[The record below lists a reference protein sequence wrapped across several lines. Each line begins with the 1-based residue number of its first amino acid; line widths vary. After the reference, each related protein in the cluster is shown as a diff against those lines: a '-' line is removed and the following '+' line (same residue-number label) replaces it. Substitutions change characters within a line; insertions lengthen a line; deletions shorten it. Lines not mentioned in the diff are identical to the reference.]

1 MADAIFFPFCYNQG
15 MRTRCRILP
24 AAWAVLAALLP
35 LAAAVDGPSPAS
47 AYFML
52 DNGLQV
58 LLQEK
63 RGPGLTAVT
72 LAVDIGTKDETD
84 ATSGY
89 AHLLE
94 HLLLFGGGG
103 AGSEARLAELRRHGV
118 AHNAHTDHD
127 LMTFEASCPAAEGAW
142 TLEWVREAVFS
153 WRPDPAL
160 LEGEKQ
166 VIAEEILQLRDDPDR
181 LGRLRVMEQL
191 FAGHAYGRPV
201 YGDGAA
207 IRAAS
212 VESVEAFCRPR
223 LVPER
228 CALVVVGDFPLAEME
243 AQVRRA
249 WGALPAGGPAAR
261 AAAEPGDAGRLE
273 KSSEERIELDIS
285 ESHLFIAWRA
295 PGFNDDLRL
304 PFTLLTYVL
313 GRGLNPVLGA
323 VLRGGRQLADRVDM
337 SYQPMRHGGMAV
349 LHLVLAERNLR
360 SATAEVAAF
369 LSRIGSFKFSRQD
382 VMPEYRSLM
391 PDYLESAKN
400 QMAYGDGA
408 FRESALNLSAAAA
421 RFLLLNR
428 ASAKGSYLDSVER
441 LDGGDLRRAAG
452 KALSGKKW
460 ALLAITPLAAGSG
473 RKK

>member
-1 MADAIFFPFCYNQG
+1 MT
-15 MRTRCRILP
+15 TRRRILP
-24 AAWAVLAALLP
+24 AAWLALAALP
-35 LAAAVDGPSPAS
+35 GLAAAAAAPPPAT
-47 AYFML
+47 AYFTL

-103 AGSEARLAELRRHGV
+103 DGSEARLAELRRHGI

-127 LMTFEASCPAAEGAW
+127 LMTFDVSCPAAEGAW
-142 TLEWVREAVFS
+142 ALQHVREAVFS

-181 LGRLRVMEQL
+181 LGRLRVMERL

-207 IRAAS
+207 IRAAT

-223 LVPER
+223 LVPGR
-228 CALVVVGDFPLAEME
+228 CALVVVGDFLLAEME
-243 AQVRRA
+243 AQVRRV
-249 WGALPAGGPAAR
+249 WGPLPAGGEAALKV
-261 AAAEPGDAGRLE
+261 AEPADAGRLE
-273 KSSEERIELDIS
+273 KGSEERIELDIS
-285 ESHLFIAWRA
+285 ESHLFVAWRA
-295 PGFNDDLRL
+295 PGFNDDMRL
-304 PFTLLTYVL
+304 AFTLLSYVL
-313 GRGLNPVLGA
+313 GRGLNPLLGA
-323 VLRGGRQLADRVDM
+323 VLRGGRQLVDRVDM

-349 LHLVLAERNLR
+349 VHMVLPERNLR
-360 SATAEVAAF
+360 SAAAELAAF

-382 VMPEYRSLM
+382 VLPQYRDLM

-408 FRESALNLSAAAA
+408 FRESALGLSSAAA

-428 ASAKGSYLDSVER
+428 APVKGSYLESVDSM
-441 LDGGDLRRAAG
+441 DAGDLRRAA
-452 KALSGKKW
+452 ASVLSGKKW
-460 ALLAITPLAAGSG
+460 ALLAITPLAAGGG

>member
-1 MADAIFFPFCYNQG
+1 
-15 MRTRCRILP
+15 MRTRRRILP
-24 AAWAVLAALLP
+24 AASAALAALTALLP
-35 LAAAVDGPSPAS
+35 LAAAAAEPPPAS
-47 AYFML
+47 AYFTL

-63 RGPGLTAVT
+63 RGPGLVAIT

-94 HLLLFGGGG
+94 HLLLFGGGSD
-103 AGSEARLAELRRHGV
+103 GSEARLAELRRHGA

-127 LMTFEASCPAAEGAW
+127 LMTFEISCPAAEGAW
-142 TLEWVREAVFS
+142 ALERAREAVFS
-153 WRPDPAL
+153 WHPDPAL

-181 LGRLRVMEQL
+181 LGRLMIMEQL

-207 IRAAS
+207 VRAAT

-223 LVPER
+223 LAPGR
-228 CALVVVGDFPLAEME
+228 CALAVVGDFVLAETE
-243 AQVRRA
+243 AQVRRV
-249 WGALPAGGPAAR
+249 WGALPAGGPETLR
-261 AAAEPGDAGRLE
+261 VAEPADAGRLE
-273 KSSEERIELDIS
+273 KGSERRIELDVS

-295 PGFNDDLRL
+295 PGFNDELRL
-304 PFTLLTYVL
+304 PFTLLAYVL

-323 VLRGGRQLADRVDM
+323 VLRGGRQLVDRVDM
-337 SYQPMRHGGMAV
+337 SYLPMRHGGMAV
-349 LHLVLAERNLR
+349 LHAVLPERNLR
-360 SATAEVAAF
+360 SAAAEVATF
-369 LSRIGSFKFSRQD
+369 LSRIGAFKFSRQD
-382 VMPEYRSLM
+382 VLPQYRAFM
-391 PDYLESAKN
+391 PDYLESAKC

-408 FRESALNLSAAAA
+408 FRESTLNLSTAAA

-428 ASAKGSYLDSVER
+428 ASAGESYLESVEKV
-441 LDGGDLRRAAG
+441 DAGDLRRAAG
-452 KALSGKKW
+452 RVLSGKKW
-460 ALLAITPLAAGSG
+460 ALLAIAPLEAGSG

>member
-1 MADAIFFPFCYNQG
+1 
-15 MRTRCRILP
+15 MRTLRRILP
-24 AAWAVLAALLP
+24 AAWLALATLAALP
-35 LAAAVDGPSPAS
+35 GLAAAVSGPPPAS
-47 AYFML
+47 AYFTL

-63 RGPGLTAVT
+63 RGPGLVAIT
-72 LAVDIGTKDETD
+72 LAVDIGTKDETE
-84 ATSGY
+84 ASSGY

-103 AGSEARLAELRRHGV
+103 DGSEARLAELRRHGV

-142 TLEWVREAVFS
+142 ALERVREAVFS

-181 LGRLRVMEQL
+181 LGRLRVMERL

-223 LVPER
+223 LVPGR
-228 CALVVVGDFPLAEME
+228 CALVVVGDFLLAEME

-249 WGALPAGGPAAR
+249 WGALPAGGESALKG
-261 AAAEPGDAGRLE
+261 AEPALAVAAPADAGRLE
-273 KSSEERIELDIS
+273 KNSEERIELDIS

-295 PGFNDDLRL
+295 PAFNDDMRL

-323 VLRGGRQLADRVDM
+323 VLRGGRALADRVDM
-337 SYQPMRHGGMAV
+337 SYLPMRHGGMAV

-360 SATAEVAAF
+360 SAAAETAAF

-382 VMPEYRSLM
+382 VMPQYRDLM

-408 FRESALNLSAAAA
+408 FRESALNLSTAAA
-421 RFLLLNR
+421 RYLLLNR
-428 ASAKGSYLDSVER
+428 ASAGGSYLDSMER

-452 KALSGKKW
+452 RVLSGKKW
-460 ALLAITPLAAGSG
+460 ALLAITPLAAGARRG
-473 RKK
+473 K

>member
-1 MADAIFFPFCYNQG
+1 MKTL
-15 MRTRCRILP
+15 RRILP
-24 AAWAVLAALLP
+24 AAWAALAALAAMLP
-35 LAAAVDGPSPAS
+35 LAAAADGAPPAS
-47 AYFML
+47 AYFTL

-63 RGPGLTAVT
+63 RGPGLVAIT
-72 LAVDIGTKDETD
+72 LAADIGTKDETD

-94 HLLLFGGGG
+94 HLLLFGGGRD
-103 AGSEARLAELRRHGV
+103 GSEARLAELRSHGV

-142 TLEWVREAVFS
+142 TLEQVREAVFS

-160 LEGEKQ
+160 LEAEKQ

-181 LGRLRVMEQL
+181 LGRLRVMELL

-207 IRAAS
+207 IRAAT
-212 VESVEAFCRPR
+212 VESVGAFCRPR
-223 LVPER
+223 LVPRR

-243 AQVRRA
+243 AQVRRV
-249 WGALPAGGPAAR
+249 WGALPAGGETALAV
-261 AAAEPGDAGRLE
+261 AEPADAGRLE
-273 KSSEERIELDIS
+273 KGGEERIGLDIS

-295 PGFNDDLRL
+295 PGFNDEMRL
-304 PFTLLTYVL
+304 PFTLLTYIL
-313 GRGLNPVLGA
+313 GRGLNPVLGG
-323 VLRGGRQLADRVDM
+323 VLRGGRQLVDRVEM
-337 SYQPMRHGGMAV
+337 SYLPMRHGGMAV
-349 LHLVLAERNLR
+349 VHMVLPERNLR
-360 SATAEVAAF
+360 SAASELAAF
-369 LSRIGSFKFSRQD
+369 LSRITAFLFSRQD
-382 VMPEYRSLM
+382 VLPQHRLGM
-391 PDYLESAKN
+391 PDYLESAKC

-428 ASAKGSYLDSVER
+428 TPARGSYLESVDSI
-441 LDGGDLRRAAG
+441 DSGDLRRAA
-452 KALSGKKW
+452 ARVLSGRKW

>member
-1 MADAIFFPFCYNQG
+1 M
-15 MRTRCRILP
+15 
-24 AAWAVLAALLP
+24 LAALP
-35 LAAAVDGPSPAS
+35 SAADGPPPAS
-47 AYFML
+47 AFFTL

-63 RGPGLTAVT
+63 RGPGLVAIT

-103 AGSEARLAELRRHGV
+103 DGSEAHLAELRRHGV

-142 TLEWVREAVFS
+142 ALERVREAVFS

-166 VIAEEILQLRDDPDR
+166 VIAEEILQLCDDPDR

-207 IRAAS
+207 IRAAT
-212 VESVEAFCRPR
+212 VASVEAFCRPR
-223 LVPER
+223 LVPQR
-228 CALVVVGDFPLAEME
+228 CALVVVGDFLLAEME

-249 WGALPAGGPAAR
+249 WGPLPAAGEAAL
-261 AAAEPGDAGRLE
+261 AAAAPAGAGRLE
-273 KSSEERIELDIS
+273 KSSEERIELDVS

-295 PGFNDDLRL
+295 PGFNDDMRL

-323 VLRGGRQLADRVDM
+323 VLRGGRQLVDRVDM
-337 SYQPMRHGGMAV
+337 SYLPMGHGGMAV
-349 LHLVLAERNLR
+349 LHAVLPERNLR
-360 SATAEVAAF
+360 SAAAEVAAF
-369 LSRIGSFKFSRQD
+369 LSRVGSFKFSRQD
-382 VMPEYRSLM
+382 VMPQYRDLM

-428 ASAKGSYLDSVER
+428 ASARESYLESVEKVGA
-441 LDGGDLRRAAG
+441 DDLRRAAG
-452 KALSGKKW
+452 KVLSGKKW
-460 ALLAITPLAAGSG
+460 ALLAITPLAAGP
-473 RKK
+473 RREK